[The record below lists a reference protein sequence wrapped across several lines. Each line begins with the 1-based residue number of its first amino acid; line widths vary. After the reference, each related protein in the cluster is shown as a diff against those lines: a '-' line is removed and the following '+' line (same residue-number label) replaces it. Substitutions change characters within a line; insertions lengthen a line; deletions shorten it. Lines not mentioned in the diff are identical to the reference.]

1 LLTRLDKS
9 KVLINLE
16 AIKYAEATPDTLIS
30 FLNGD
35 SIMVRESL
43 EELEQR
49 VINYKTKILSSD
61 PSPDLYIHH
70 QDTPPSR

>member
-1 LLTRLDKS
+1 LIVLTRLDNS
-9 KVLINLE
+9 KILISIE
-16 AIKYAEATPDTLIS
+16 AIKYAESTPDTLIC

-49 VINYKTKILSSD
+49 VINYKSKILTLSRNDSS
-61 PSPDLYIHH
+61 P
-70 QDTPPSR
+70 TR